1 MSITEFQDYDL
12 HTKDWGFVPNRR
24 MQLCRFP
31 GHAVRAQAR
40 SLLELVP
47 EEPLETTYAG
57 RAGQGGQVVLLQS
70 ILRCDGLPVPMLR
83 TAQYSTTPTN
93 RITRLAEHL
102 R

>member
-1 MSITEFQDYDL
+1 MQAVSAHPRATRVL
-12 HTKDWGFVPNRR
+12 ASCMR
-24 MQLCRFP
+24 M
-31 GHAVRAQAR
+31 
-40 SLLELVP
+40 LLRNLD
-47 EEPLETTYAG
+47 YAG

-83 TAQYSTTPTN
+83 TAQYRTTPTN